1 MDTTVFAQTEERAS
15 AERLGHATHSGTGR
29 LVGLVA
35 LVLLAAVMTAV
46 PATAAPT
53 AAETFA
59 HAADGAG
66 HAVET
71 DLGSLG
77 VGDVGDVGDV
87 AEEVPSALRDGQRV
101 VSRLL
106 SPQRTPGF
114 ALLVGYE
121 RDGDSDTLANER
133 RERVYRHV
141 RAVPGSNVAEL
152 VRASGLD
159 RSTLRY
165 HLKILERAGLVESRS
180 VLGHHRVYPTSVED
194 EETGPAAALATRST
208 SRVVDAVGRLQPV
221 RMTDLGSELGLAT
234 STVSDH
240 VDRLVAADVLTREHD
255 GRTVLV
261 RLSPET
267 RAYLD

>member
-1 MDTTVFAQTEERAS
+1 MFAQTEERAS
-15 AERLGHATHSGTGR
+15 AGRVGRSTPSGTGR

-53 AAETFA
+53 AGTFA
-59 HAADGAG
+59 HSADGNG
-66 HAVET
+66 RVVEA
-71 DLGSLG
+71 DLGSL
-77 VGDVGDVGDV
+77 DVGDV

-101 VSRLL
+101 VSHLL
-106 SPQRTPGF
+106 SPRRAPGF
-114 ALLVGYE
+114 ALLAGYGRDVG
-121 RDGDSDTLANER
+121 GDTLANEM

-141 RAVPGSNVAEL
+141 TAVPGSNVAEL
-152 VRASGLD
+152 VRASGVD

-165 HLKILERAGLVESRS
+165 HLKVLERAGLVESRS
-180 VLGHHRVYPTSVED
+180 VLGHHRVYPTPVED
-194 EETGPAAALATRST
+194 GETGPAAALATRST
-208 SRVVDAVGRLQPV
+208 ARVVDAVERLQPV

-234 STVSDH
+234 STVSRH
-240 VDRLVAADVLTREHD
+240 VDRLVAAGVLTREHD

-267 RAYLD
+267 RAYLE

>member
-1 MDTTVFAQTEERAS
+1 MFAQTEKRAS
-15 AERLGHATHSGTGR
+15 AERIGHATHSGTGR

-53 AAETFA
+53 AAGTFA
-59 HAADGAG
+59 HAADGNC
-66 HAVET
+66 HAVQT
-71 DLGSLG
+71 NLGSLG
-77 VGDVGDVGDV
+77 VGDVGDV

-101 VSRLL
+101 VSHLL
-106 SPQRTPGF
+106 SPQRVPGF

-121 RDGDSDTLANER
+121 RDGDGDTLANER

-141 RAVPGSNVAEL
+141 TAVPGSNIAEL

-165 HLKILERAGLVESRS
+165 HLKVLERAGLVESRS
-180 VLGHHRVYPTSVED
+180 VLGHHRVYPTPVED
-194 EETGPAAALATRST
+194 DETGPAAALATRST

-234 STVSDH
+234 STVSNH
-240 VDRLVAADVLTREHD
+240 VDRLVAAGVLTREHD

>member
-1 MDTTVFAQTEERAS
+1 
-15 AERLGHATHSGTGR
+15 
-29 LVGLVA
+29 
-35 LVLLAAVMTAV
+35 MTAV

-77 VGDVGDVGDV
+77 VGDVDDVGDV

-121 RDGDSDTLANER
+121 RDGDGDTLANER